1 MKASRFGSSQLAALC
16 VGLVAVAAFAAT
28 YGFDPVPDGLPGLG
42 AVEFPRLV
50 CLLLAG
56 MSVLLFLQQ
65 SPPHDPETA
74 PPISRDAWLIFG
86 ACLAAV
92 PLMATIGMLGTIAV
106 FLVAV
111 GRLWGETRW
120 PLLIGVALSMTAVIW
135 LVFVK
140 IFRLTLPGGWLF
152 GG

>member
-1 MKASRFGSSQLAALC
+1 MIRRFGSSQVSALL

-56 MSVLLFLQQ
+56 MAVLLFLQE

-74 PPISRDAWLIFG
+74 PPIGRDAWMIFA

-92 PLMATIGMLGTIAV
+92 PLMATIGMLGTIAI
-106 FLVAV
+106 FLILA
-111 GRLWGETRW
+111 GRLWGEPRW
-120 PLLIGVALSMTAVIW
+120 PLLVGVSLGMTAVIW